1 MEIAEIYKNC
11 ECSAGKY
18 VSFFKKEPVF
28 LVGAVVEENYYY
40 IVINKNLEL
49 LFKSCLLGKF
59 EIIGTDKG
67 ELNWTL
73 PWTRFIGQLGKEEK
87 EKLETNIK
95 TKLIREISK
104 FGNFFINTVKKALDA
119 KQISKWQYDK
129 ATWKVI
135 DRMIKHPEKSIIWFT
150 LDEK

>member
-1 MEIAEIYKNC
+1 MEIAEIHKIC
-11 ECSAGKY
+11 ECCAGKY
-18 VSFFKKEPVF
+18 VSFFKDEPVF
-28 LVGAVVEENYYY
+28 LVGAVVEEDYYY

-49 LFKSCLLGKF
+49 LFESCLGRF

-73 PWTRFIGQLGKEEK
+73 PWTRFMGQLGKEEK

-95 TKLIREISK
+95 TKLVHEISK
-104 FGNFFINTVKKALDA
+104 FGNFFVNTVKEALDA
-119 KQISKWQYDK
+119 RQISKWQYDK
-129 ATWKVI
+129 DTWKVI